1 MFLCRVASGT
11 CGCLLFD
18 RHVPLV
24 GGTLFG
30 RCVHVEGRVEAWD
43 DAVYNDS
50 GVFASLLCCV
60 VWVVLFE
67 RALLWVVVFERT
79 LPCSPCI
86 VFYVI
91 LKGGVSA
98 VCVS

>member
-11 CGCLLFD
+11 CGSLLFD

-43 DAVYNDS
+43 DAVFNDS
-50 GVFASLLCCV
+50 GVFASVLCCV

-67 RALLWVVVFERT
+67 RALLCT
-79 LPCSPCI
+79 PCI
-86 VFYVI
+86 VCYVI

>member
-43 DAVYNDS
+43 DAVFNDS

-67 RALLWVVVFERT
+67 RALL
-79 LPCSPCI
+79 CSPCI

>member
-67 RALLWVVVFERT
+67 RT
-79 LPCSPCI
+79 LPCSPCT